1 MFIPSTAAMSN
12 KNWQRNCSIQSNPGT
27 TRQGSLVMSGTS
39 CQKQHKAELKHL
51 QATEDII

>member
-27 TRQGSLVMSGTS
+27 TRQGSLVVSGTS
-39 CQKQHKAELKHL
+39 CQKQQKAELKHL